1 MSAITLKWWNE
12 TNPILKE
19 EARDMGNITK
29 YNAERIYKSHKEG
42 MKLEDYVEEENQKEE
57 GDNDDHV
64 I

>member
-1 MSAITLKWWNE
+1 MEMMEWNQPNFE
-12 TNPILKE
+12 GRSKRHE
-19 EARDMGNITK
+19 K